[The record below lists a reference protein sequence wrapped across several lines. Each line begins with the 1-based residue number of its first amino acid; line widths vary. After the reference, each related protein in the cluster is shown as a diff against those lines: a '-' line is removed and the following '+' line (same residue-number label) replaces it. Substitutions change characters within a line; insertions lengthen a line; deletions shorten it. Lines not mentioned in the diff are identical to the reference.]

1 MDDLGLEKNRC
12 AEVVREGFDKSR
24 EGFAMVLAIGYL

>member
-12 AEVVREGFDKSR
+12 AEVVEGFDKSR